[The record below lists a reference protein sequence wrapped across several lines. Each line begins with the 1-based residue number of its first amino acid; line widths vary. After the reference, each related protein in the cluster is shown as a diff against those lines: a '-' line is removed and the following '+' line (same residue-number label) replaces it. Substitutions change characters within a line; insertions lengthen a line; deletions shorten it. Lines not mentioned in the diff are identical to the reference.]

1 MTRTRLNELY
11 FEWLCSL
18 VENEEYS
25 GGQSYTELFRYLHE
39 TEFIYSIPMDA
50 NRFEDGVDLR
60 YRFAYECGHDN
71 RMIASYLDDK
81 PCSVFEMMTALS
93 LKCEEHIMY
102 DPDFGNRTSE
112 WFWNMLKSMKLDM
125 MSDEN
130 FDEEYVKRAIIKCL
144 ERRYTKKG
152 KGGFFTIDNCSCDL
166 RTVDIWRQMCWYL
179 ERRKQNG

>member
-1 MTRTRLNELY
+1 
-11 FEWLCSL
+11 
-18 VENEEYS
+18 
-25 GGQSYTELFRYLHE
+25 
-39 TEFIYSIPMDA
+39 
-50 NRFEDGVDLR
+50 
-60 YRFAYECGHDN
+60 
-71 RMIASYLDDK
+71 
-81 PCSVFEMMTALS
+81 
-93 LKCEEHIMY
+93 MY

-152 KGGFFTIDNCSCDL
+152 KGGFVTIGNCSCDL